1 MMLLK
6 PVCEYKCVCIFTE
19 AANEELRFHAMLGLT
34 KASGQPYA
42 WMCAGGAVGT

>member
-19 AANEELRFHAMLGLT
+19 AANEELCFHAMLGLT

-42 WMCAGGAVGT
+42 CVCGGEAVGT